1 MRTSVLQ
8 GVVASVLFLGGTVYG
23 MPGEKG
29 EAATTSAGGTLTEQ
43 GASAPPADE
52 LVAAALGHA
61 PSIAVLKAR
70 LAAARELIAPA
81 GALPDPMVE
90 IVLLDMSFP
99 KYTVG
104 TDQMS
109 MIGPEVRQDLP
120 WPGKR
125 EARREV
131 ARADV
136 QVRDTEVDQLRR
148 QVAMQ
153 VRTLYA
159 RVFALDREREYLGA
173 AREMLDM
180 LAATA
185 ASRYAAGEDN
195 QEPVLKAQL
204 EASRLGERSDDL
216 TAERA
221 TLVAALDRL
230 LDTGGSDPLGVVAS
244 LPPVALP
251 PPPWDEL
258 VITRSPDVAVR
269 RAEVAAAE
277 RRAAVARLDLK
288 PDMTTGAAVGLRGGF
303 DPAVTLS
310 FGMTLPLWRK
320 EKQAPLARAADL
332 ELEAARAD
340 LRDAQAQARAE
351 ATRLAAEW
359 DRTGR
364 QVERY
369 RQAIVPQT
377 SATVDAARAAYLTSR
392 GDFLT
397 VVDDFNRWLDARVQ
411 LAAREADRYSV
422 WAQFQALAGNT
433 EKEN

>member
-1 MRTSVLQ
+1 VEDVVKQLPFAVSFCILSVLSQ
-8 GVVASVLFLGGTVYG
+8 GAR
-23 MPGEKG
+23 G
-29 EAATTSAGGTLTEQ
+29 EAPPSRSTSPAAHT
-43 GASAPPADE
+43 APAPPVEE
-52 LVAAALGHA
+52 LVAAALDRA
-61 PSIAVLKAR
+61 PSIQALRSR
-70 LAAARELIAPA
+70 LAAAREMVAPA

-90 IVLLDMSFP
+90 IVLQDMSFP
-99 KYTVG
+99 KWTVG
-104 TDQMS
+104 SDQMS

-125 EARREV
+125 EARRAV
-131 ARADV
+131 ARAAVASRGADV
-136 QVRDTEVDQLRR
+136 EQLRR
-148 QVAMQ
+148 QVAIQ

-159 RVFALDREREYLGA
+159 RVFALDRERAYLDA

-180 LAATA
+180 LVATA
-185 ASRYAAGEDN
+185 ASRYSAGEDN

-204 EASRLGERSDDL
+204 EASRLGERTDDL
-216 TAERA
+216 AAERA

-230 LDTGGSDPLGVVAS
+230 LDRDGREPLGEVAS
-244 LPPVALP
+244 LPSVAPP

-258 VITRSPDVAVR
+258 AIAHSPDVAVR
-269 RAEVAAAE
+269 QAEVTAAE
-277 RRAAVARLDLK
+277 RRSAAARLDFK
-288 PDMTTGAAVGLRGGF
+288 PDLTTGAGVGLRGGF

-351 ATRLAAEW
+351 AARLAADW
-359 DRTGR
+359 DRAGR

-377 SATVDAARAAYLTSR
+377 AATVDAARAAYLTGK

-411 LAAREADRYSV
+411 LAAREADMYST
-422 WAQFQALAGNT
+422 WARFQALAGNT
-433 EKEN
+433 KKEN

>member
-1 MRTSVLQ
+1 
-8 GVVASVLFLGGTVYG
+8 
-23 MPGEKG
+23 MP
-29 EAATTSAGGTLTEQ
+29 
-43 GASAPPADE
+43 APPVEE
-52 LVAAALGHA
+52 LVAAALDRA
-61 PSIAVLKAR
+61 PSLEALRSR
-70 LAAARELIAPA
+70 LAAAREMVAPA

-90 IVLLDMSFP
+90 VVLQDMSFP

-125 EARREV
+125 EARRDV
-131 ARADV
+131 ARAAV
-136 QVRDTEVDQLRR
+136 ASRGAEVEQLKR

-159 RVFALDREREYLGA
+159 RLFALDREREFLAA

-185 ASRYAAGEDN
+185 ASRYAVGEDN

-204 EASRLGERSDDL
+204 EASRLAERDDDL

-221 TLVAALDRL
+221 ALVAALDRM
-230 LDTGGSDPLGVVAS
+230 LDHRGSEAMGVVAG
-244 LPPVALP
+244 LPAIVPP
-251 PPPWDEL
+251 PPPWDGL
-258 VITRSPDVAVR
+258 AVARSPEVAVR
-269 RAEVAAAE
+269 QAEVTAAE
-277 RRAAVARLDLK
+277 RRSAVARLDLK
-288 PDMTTGAAVGLRGGF
+288 PDLTTGAGVGLRGGF

-320 EKQAPLARAADL
+320 DKQAPLARAADL
-332 ELEAARAD
+332 ELEAAQAD

-351 ATRLAAEW
+351 AARLGAEW
-359 DRTGR
+359 DRAGR

-377 SATVDAARAAYLTSR
+377 SAAVDAARAAYLTGR

-411 LAAREADRYSV
+411 LAAREADRYAT
-422 WAQFQALAGNT
+422 WARLEALVGNT
-433 EKEN
+433 GKEN

>member
-1 MRTSVLQ
+1 
-8 GVVASVLFLGGTVYG
+8 
-23 MPGEKG
+23 MP
-29 EAATTSAGGTLTEQ
+29 
-43 GASAPPADE
+43 APPVEE
-52 LVAAALGHA
+52 LIAEALDRA
-61 PSIAVLKAR
+61 PALEALRSR

-90 IVLLDMSFP
+90 IVLQDMSFP
-99 KYTVG
+99 RWTVG
-104 TDQMS
+104 SDQMS

-125 EARREV
+125 EARREA
-131 ARADV
+131 ARAAVASRGADV
-136 QVRDTEVDQLRR
+136 EQLRR

-159 RVFALDREREYLGA
+159 RVFALDRERAYLEA

-185 ASRYAAGEDN
+185 ASRYSAGEDN

-204 EASRLGERSDDL
+204 ETSRLGERTDDL
-216 TAERA
+216 AAERA

-230 LDTGGSDPLGVVAS
+230 LDRDGGRQLGEVAS
-244 LPPVALP
+244 LPAVSPP
-251 PPPWDEL
+251 PPPWEAL
-258 VITRSPDVAVR
+258 AVAGSPEVAVR

-288 PDMTTGAAVGLRGGF
+288 PDLTAGAALGLRGRF

-310 FGMTLPLWRK
+310 VGMTLPLWRK

-332 ELEAARAD
+332 ETAAARSD
-340 LRDAQAQARAE
+340 LRDAEAQARAE
-351 ATRLAAEW
+351 AARLAAEW
-359 DRTGR
+359 DRAGR

-377 SATVDAARAAYLTSR
+377 SATVDAARAAYLTGR

-411 LAAREADRYSV
+411 LAAREADRYSA
-422 WAQFQALAGNT
+422 WAQFQALAGST

>member
-1 MRTSVLQ
+1 VKKLSFAVSFCMISLLCQ
-8 GVVASVLFLGGTVYG
+8 
-23 MPGEKG
+23 
-29 EAATTSAGGTLTEQ
+29 SARAG
-43 GASAPPADE
+43 APPVPSPGVSGGAVPAPPVED
-52 LVAAALGHA
+52 LVGAALEHA
-61 PSIAVLKAR
+61 PSLEALRSR
-70 LAAARELIAPA
+70 LAAAREMIAPA

-90 IVLLDMSFP
+90 IVLQDMSFP
-99 KYTVG
+99 KWTVG
-104 TDQMS
+104 SDQMS

-125 EARREV
+125 EARRAV
-131 ARADV
+131 ARAAV
-136 QVRDTEVDQLRR
+136 ASRGAEVEQLRR
-148 QVAMQ
+148 QIAMQ

-159 RVFALDREREYLGA
+159 CLFALDRERKYLDA

-230 LDTGGSDPLGVVAS
+230 LDHGGDEPLGEVMS
-244 LPPVALP
+244 LPSVAPP

-258 VITRSPDVAVR
+258 AIARSPEVAVR
-269 RAEVAAAE
+269 RADVAAAE
-277 RRAAVARLDLK
+277 RRSAAARLDLK
-288 PDMTTGAAVGLRGGF
+288 PDLTTGAAVGLRGGF
-303 DPAVTLS
+303 DPAVTLR
-310 FGMTLPLWRK
+310 FGMTLPLWRQ
-320 EKQAPLARAADL
+320 EKQAPLARAAEL

-340 LRDAQAQARAE
+340 LRDAQAQTRAE
-351 ATRLAAEW
+351 AARLAAEW
-359 DRTGR
+359 NRAGR

-377 SATVDAARAAYLTSR
+377 AATVDAARAGYLTGR

-411 LAAREADRYSV
+411 LASREADMYSA
-422 WAQFQALAGNT
+422 WAQFQALAGST

>member
-1 MRTSVLQ
+1 MKKLSFAVSFCMISLLCQSARAGAPPVPS
-8 GVVASVLFLGGTVYG
+8 
-23 MPGEKG
+23 PG
-29 EAATTSAGGTLTEQ
+29 AGGS
-43 GASAPPADE
+43 AVSAPPVED
-52 LVAAALGHA
+52 LVGAALEHS
-61 PSIAVLKAR
+61 PSLEALRSR
-70 LAAARELIAPA
+70 LAAAREMIAPA

-90 IVLLDMSFP
+90 IVLQDMSFP
-99 KYTVG
+99 KWTVG
-104 TDQMS
+104 SDQMS

-125 EARREV
+125 EARRAV
-131 ARADV
+131 ARAAV
-136 QVRDTEVDQLRR
+136 ASRGAEVEQLRR
-148 QVAMQ
+148 QIAMQ

-159 RVFALDREREYLGA
+159 RLFALDRERKYLDA

-230 LDTGGSDPLGVVAS
+230 LDHGGDEPLGEVMS
-244 LPPVALP
+244 LPSVAPP

-258 VITRSPDVAVR
+258 AIARSPEVAVR
-269 RAEVAAAE
+269 RADVAAAE
-277 RRAAVARLDLK
+277 RRSAAARLDLK
-288 PDMTTGAAVGLRGGF
+288 PDLTTGAAVGLRGGF
-303 DPAVTLS
+303 DPAVTLR
-310 FGMTLPLWRK
+310 FGMTLPLWRQ
-320 EKQAPLARAADL
+320 EKQAPLARAAEL

-340 LRDAQAQARAE
+340 LRDAQAQTRAE
-351 ATRLAAEW
+351 AARLAAEW
-359 DRTGR
+359 NRAGR

-377 SATVDAARAAYLTSR
+377 AATVDAARAGYLTGR

-411 LAAREADRYSV
+411 LASREADMYSA
-422 WAQFQALAGNT
+422 WAQFQALAGST

>member
-1 MRTSVLQ
+1 MKKLPF
-8 GVVASVLFLGGTVYG
+8 AVLFCILCVL
-23 MPGEKG
+23 
-29 EAATTSAGGTLTEQ
+29 SQ
-43 GASAPPADE
+43 GARGEAPPAPSASRAAHTTPAPPVEE
-52 LVAAALGHA
+52 LIATALDRA
-61 PSIAVLKAR
+61 PSLEALRSR
-70 LAAARELIAPA
+70 LAAAREMVAPA
-81 GALPDPMVE
+81 GALPDPTVE
-90 IVLLDMSFP
+90 VVLQDMSFP

-125 EARREV
+125 EARRDV
-131 ARADV
+131 ARAAV
-136 QVRDTEVDQLRR
+136 ASRGAEVDQLKR
-148 QVAMQ
+148 QVAVQ

-159 RVFALDREREYLGA
+159 RLFALDREREYLGA

-185 ASRYAAGEDN
+185 ASRYSAGEDG
-195 QEPVLKAQL
+195 QESVLKAQL
-204 EASRLGERSDDL
+204 EASRLGERTDDL
-216 TAERA
+216 AAERA
-221 TLVAALDRL
+221 SLVAALDRL
-230 LDTGGSDPLGVVAS
+230 LDRDGSQAFGDVAS
-244 LPPVALP
+244 LPSVAPP

-258 VITRSPDVAVR
+258 AIAHSPEVAVR
-269 RAEVAAAE
+269 QAEVTAAE
-277 RRAAVARLDLK
+277 RRSAAARLDLK
-288 PDMTTGAAVGLRGGF
+288 PDLTTGAGLGLRGGF

-310 FGMTLPLWRK
+310 FGMTLPLWRN

-340 LRDAQAQARAE
+340 LRDAQAQARSE
-351 ATRLAAEW
+351 AARLAAEW
-359 DRTGR
+359 DRAGR

-377 SATVDAARAAYLTSR
+377 SATVDAARAEYLTGR

-411 LAAREADRYSV
+411 LAAREADCYSV
-422 WAQFQALAGNT
+422 WARLQALAGST
-433 EKEN
+433 GKEN

>member
-1 MRTSVLQ
+1 VEDVVKQLSFAVSFCILSVF
-8 GVVASVLFLGGTVYG
+8 S
-23 MPGEKG
+23 
-29 EAATTSAGGTLTEQ
+29 Q
-43 GASAPPADE
+43 GARGEAPPAPPAAGAAPAPPVE
-52 LVAAALGHA
+52 QLVAAALDRA
-61 PSIAVLKAR
+61 PSLEALRFR
-70 LAAARELIAPA
+70 LAAAREMVAPA

-90 IVLLDMSFP
+90 VVLLDMSFP

-104 TDQMS
+104 SDQMS

-125 EARREV
+125 EARRAV
-131 ARADV
+131 ARAAV
-136 QVRDTEVDQLRR
+136 ASRGAEVEQLRR
-148 QVAMQ
+148 QIAMQ

-185 ASRYAAGEDN
+185 ASRYSAGEDN
-195 QEPVLKAQL
+195 QEAVLKAQL
-204 EASRLGERSDDL
+204 EASRLGERIDDL
-216 TAERA
+216 AAERA

-230 LDTGGSDPLGVVAS
+230 LDRDGSEPMGVAAALPAVA
-244 LPPVALP
+244 PP

-258 VITRSPDVAVR
+258 AIARSPEVAVR
-269 RAEVAAAE
+269 QAEVTAAE
-277 RRAAVARLDLK
+277 RRAAVAQLDLK
-288 PDMTTGAAVGLRGGF
+288 PDLTTGAAVGLRGGF
-303 DPAVTLS
+303 DPSVTLR
-310 FGMTLPLWRK
+310 FGMTLPVWRK
-320 EKQAPLARAADL
+320 EKQAPLARAADM
-332 ELEAARAD
+332 ETEAARAD
-340 LRDAQAQARAE
+340 LADAKTQARAD
-351 ATRLAAEW
+351 AARVAAEW
-359 DRTGR
+359 DRAVR

-377 SATVDAARAAYLTSR
+377 SATVDAARAAYLTGR

-411 LAAREADRYSV
+411 LAAREADMYSA
-422 WAQFQALAGNT
+422 WAQFQALAGST

>member
-1 MRTSVLQ
+1 MKQLPFAMSFYM
-8 GVVASVLFLGGTVYG
+8 FLLLIQS
-23 MPGEKG
+23 
-29 EAATTSAGGTLTEQ
+29 ASAG
-43 GASAPPADE
+43 APPAPSPGVSGGAVPAPPVEE
-52 LVAAALGHA
+52 LVAEALARTPSLAAMR
-61 PSIAVLKAR
+61 VR

-90 IVLLDMSFP
+90 IVLQDMSFP
-99 KYTVG
+99 KWTVG
-104 TDQMS
+104 SDQMS

-125 EARREV
+125 EARRAV
-131 ARADV
+131 ARAAVASRGADV
-136 QVRDTEVDQLRR
+136 EQLRR

-159 RVFALDREREYLGA
+159 RVFALDRERAYLDA

-185 ASRYAAGEDN
+185 ASRYSAGEDN

-204 EASRLGERSDDL
+204 EASRLGERTDDL
-216 TAERA
+216 AAERA

-230 LDTGGSDPLGVVAS
+230 LDRDGSEPLGEVAS
-244 LPPVALP
+244 LPSVAP
-251 PPPWDEL
+251 PAPPWDEL
-258 VITRSPDVAVR
+258 AIARSPEVAIR
-269 RAEVAAAE
+269 QAEVAAAE

-288 PDMTTGAAVGLRGGF
+288 PDLTTGAAVGLRGGF
-303 DPAVTLS
+303 DPSVTLR
-310 FGMTLPLWRK
+310 FGMTLPVWRK

-332 ELEAARAD
+332 ETEAARAD
-340 LRDAQAQARAE
+340 LADAKAQARAE
-351 ATRLAAEW
+351 AARVAAEW
-359 DRTGR
+359 DRAGR

-369 RQAIVPQT
+369 RQAIVPQS
-377 SATVDAARAAYLTSR
+377 SATVDAARAAYLTGR

-411 LAAREADRYSV
+411 LASREADMYSA
-422 WAQFQALAGNT
+422 WAQFQALTGST